1 MGHGKETPRQK
12 MIGMMY
18 LVLMAMLALN
28 VSRQVLDAFVLID
41 ESLIKTTENFIS
53 KNKDAYFAFEQAA
66 AEQPA
71 KTKPWLD
78 KAMEVKRR
86 ADELYENVHNL
97 KVEIIKAS
105 EGEDTEVI
113 QEGEI
118 HHSPDHPIKGLDNT
132 MVPAE
137 IMIGAARDGAGF
149 ALKGE
154 MEGFRDYLLSLI
166 SEEAITTRESIL
178 GSLDTSD
185 PESGGHGKQGELPTT
200 WEDHHFAH
208 LPLIAV
214 ISLMSKLQS
223 DIRNAESD
231 AIRYLYSMIE
241 AGSFKFNKIDPVV
254 IANSDNVTRGNEY
267 RAKIFLA
274 AFDTTQKPIVYVGEY
289 DSTINDQGMVEY
301 SMKGTLGQDYDSVPV
316 AGGRGI
322 YTVKTSANGDKQWG
336 GIISLKR
343 LDGSYTSKPFTASY
357 MVSEPSL
364 VVSPTKMNVFYLGV
378 DNPVEISVPGY
389 PADALRP
396 SMTNGTFKRSG
407 SGYIVNPTRVGESN
421 ISVSVDV
428 DGTSRSMG
436 SKPFR
441 VRPVPDPYATLAK
454 QKGGNYAKSKVLQE
468 FGPEATMPDWFEFD
482 LSFKVTS
489 FTMGATVQG
498 FFKRMNSTD
507 GTFTGEMRETLRNL
521 GSGAR
526 IYLDDIKCVG
536 PDGSTRNIGTLPI
549 ILN

>member
-1 MGHGKETPRQK
+1 
-12 MIGMMY
+12 MY

-41 ESLIKTTENFIS
+41 ESLVKTTENFVS
-53 KNKDAYFAFEQAA
+53 KNADAYFAFEQAA

-71 KTKPWLD
+71 KAKPWLD
-78 KAMEVKRR
+78 KAIEVKRR
-86 ADELYENVHNL
+86 ADELYEHIQSL
-97 KVEIIKAS
+97 KIEIIRKS
-105 EGEDTEVI
+105 EGQDTEVI
-113 QEGEI
+113 HEGEI
-118 HHSPDHPIKGLDNT
+118 VHSTDHPIKGLDNS

-137 IMIGAARDGAGF
+137 IMIGGARDGAGF

-154 MEGFRDYLLSLI
+154 MEGFRDYLLSLV
-166 SEEAITTRESIL
+166 SENAVTTRESIL

-185 PESGGHGKQGELPTT
+185 PKKSGHGKQGELPAT

-223 DIRNAESD
+223 DVRNAESD

-254 IANSDNVTRGNEY
+254 IANSDNVTTGSEY
-267 RAKIFLA
+267 RAQVFLA

-289 DSTINDQGMVEY
+289 DSTITDEGIVEY
-301 SMKGTLGQDYDSVPV
+301 TMKGTIGQDYDSVPV
-316 AGGRGI
+316 AGGRGL
-322 YTVKTSANGDKQWG
+322 YTVKASSTGPKNWG
-336 GIISLKR
+336 GIVSLKR
-343 LDGSYTSKPFTASY
+343 LDGSSTTKPFTASY
-357 MVSEPSL
+357 QVSPPSL

-389 PADALRP
+389 PANSVRP
-396 SMTNGTFKRSG
+396 RMTNGNIRRSG
-407 SGYIVNPTRVGESN
+407 GGFVVNPTRIGDA
-421 ISVSVDV
+421 SVSVSV
-428 DGTSRSMG
+428 EIDGASRSMG

-441 VRPVPDPYATLAK
+441 VRPVPDPYPTLAG
-454 QKGGNYAKSKVLQE
+454 QKGGGFAKSKVLAE
-468 FGPEATMPDWFEFD
+468 FGPEAAMPDWFEFD
-482 LSFKVTS
+482 LSFEITS

-498 FFKRMNSTD
+498 FFKRMQSTD
-507 GTFTGEMRETLRNL
+507 GTFTAEMRETVRNL

-526 IYLDDIKCVG
+526 IYLDDIKAIG